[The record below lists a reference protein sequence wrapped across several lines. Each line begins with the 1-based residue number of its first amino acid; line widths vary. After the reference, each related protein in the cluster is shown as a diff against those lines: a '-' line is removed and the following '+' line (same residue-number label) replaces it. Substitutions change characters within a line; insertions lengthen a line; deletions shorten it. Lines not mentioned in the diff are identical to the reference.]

1 MEIYKMTSNI
11 ECRTVQWTEIIMEAL
26 AETEETNNVVQI
38 PVGTVRSEQL
48 LNLALDQLVEEGDSR
63 ALQIEVVKHP
73 VH

>member
-1 MEIYKMTSNI
+1 MTSNI

>member
-26 AETEETNNVVQI
+26 AEIEETNNVVQI

>member
-1 MEIYKMTSNI
+1 
-11 ECRTVQWTEIIMEAL
+11 MEAL